1 MYIFRY
7 MLNYIYS
14 PSHLMTSHMSST
26 PIAGLSNFRFVGQA
40 TTARRLGPW
49 IQPSSEA
56 MVSSIHLAISPVIS
70 WQNPEICCLKPP
82 HPFLSWQ
89 NLQIYCDICFS
100 IWLSSFPSWNMHNF
114 RWKMIKQP
122 LVCMKIGALLNPMVS
137 HNVPEIQIILLL
149 ISQRSLNSR

>member
-1 MYIFRY
+1 
-7 MLNYIYS
+7 MLNYIYTYI
-14 PSHLMTSHMSST
+14 PSHLMTSHMYSI
-26 PIAGLSNFRFVGQA
+26 PVAGLNKFRFVGQA

-49 IQPSSEA
+49 IQPSLEA

-100 IWLSSFPSWNMHNF
+100 IWLSSFPS
-114 RWKMIKQP
+114 
-122 LVCMKIGALLNPMVS
+122 
-137 HNVPEIQIILLL
+137 
-149 ISQRSLNSR
+149 